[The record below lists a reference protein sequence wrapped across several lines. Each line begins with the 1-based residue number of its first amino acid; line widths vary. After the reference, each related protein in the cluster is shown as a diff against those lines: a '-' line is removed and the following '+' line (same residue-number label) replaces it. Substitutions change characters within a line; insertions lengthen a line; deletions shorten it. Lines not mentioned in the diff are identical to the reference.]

1 MKNKSVYII
10 IILCLACTFIIN
22 GLFYSYVNTINKNNY
37 KVINNI
43 MYLIESKYGSIN
55 KEEIIN
61 IINTEKTSSLKEYG
75 INEDDF
81 ILISN
86 ENSYMKYLYIINITL
101 FTFMLLLLILYIIN
115 KRREKKNI
123 VKLTNLIKEI
133 NNKNYMFNLD
143 DTKEN
148 EFSLLMNEL
157 YKTMVILKESAENSN
172 KDKLSVKESIEDIS
186 HQLKTPL
193 TSINIMLDNL
203 IQNKFMKEE
212 DRYKFLRSI
221 KREIS
226 NINSLILILLKLASF
241 DSNTV
246 VYNRKQVHLI
256 DVVNKS
262 IQNLTVL
269 IDLKDINISLDVDDN
284 TLVYLDF
291 NMEVEAIT
299 NIIKN
304 AIEYTKDE
312 IIITSSDNKMYTELT
327 IKDNGRGLDKNEIE
341 HIFERFY
348 KGNNYKENSF
358 GIGLSLAKAIITK
371 DNGKLDVSSV
381 KGKYTIFKIRYFKNI
396 KNVE

>member
-61 IINTEKTSSLKEYG
+61 IINTENTSSLKEYG

-212 DRYKFLRSI
+212 DRYKFLRRI

-246 VYNRKQVHLI
+246 VYNRKEVHLI

-269 IDLKDINISLDVDDN
+269 IDLKDINISLDVDNN